1 MQMVGAPSA
10 LGSLVSGLA
19 ACCRLNEEGTRL
31 IGVILYYSEFN
42 GRRLYAG
49 LRLDYIF
56 GLWAATSASC
66 AVCAVAEVLVAIL
79 WHNSIY

>member
-56 GLWAATSASC
+56 GL
-66 AVCAVAEVLVAIL
+66 
-79 WHNSIY
+79 